1 MLKSVGPSLHM
12 SQVQIF
18 TCDVSAFELL
28 QCVGVASLKGENSS
42 LPLAVA
48 GVEIYDKHHNCEKI

>member
-1 MLKSVGPSLHM
+1 M

-28 QCVGVASLKGENSS
+28 QGVGVAKTKGEDSS
-42 LPLAVA
+42 LPLAVV
-48 GVEIYDKHHNCEKI
+48 GVEIYGKWFWKPFAI